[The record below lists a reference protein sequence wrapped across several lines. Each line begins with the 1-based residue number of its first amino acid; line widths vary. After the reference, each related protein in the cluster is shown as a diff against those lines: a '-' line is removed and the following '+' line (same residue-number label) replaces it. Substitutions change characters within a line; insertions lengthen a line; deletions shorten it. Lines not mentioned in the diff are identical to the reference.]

1 MKFNENLYRKEKHW
15 KEGEFDVYRN
25 MQWTGPGC
33 HEGCGVLFYVKDGK
47 VDHIEGDPN
56 DEFSR
61 GRLCMRCL
69 NMVDEAINN
78 PTRLGHPL
86 KRVGK
91 RGENKWEQISWDEA
105 YDMIEEHVRA
115 AWDEIGPEAIVAL
128 EGTGRNVV
136 WQIPLLEYSAF
147 KSPNFGCG
155 FLSGDSCY
163 LPRCSA
169 SVGVMGGPAVVDCGQ
184 YDPRRYDNPEYK
196 FPEVILQWGCNAVKT
211 NADGFLG
218 HWLVDCMKEGG
229 SKLINVDPR
238 VTWMGSRAE
247 YNIQPRPGTDA
258 AVAMAM
264 INVIIEEDL
273 YDHDFVEN
281 WCYGFDALR
290 DEMKDKTPEWA
301 AEIAWVD
308 AEDIR
313 GAARLYASGKPSA
326 FHWGLST
333 DMTPNGVGQAHA
345 FMVLEG
351 ITGNVDVPGGNYLA
365 TGPYGVDALYG
376 CGYNYFISPELQ
388 EKRIGVEKYPM
399 HKYGAAACA
408 VGDEILLQL
417 ETEQP
422 YQIKVMYLAG
432 TNPIVNMAAEAPCV
446 YKAMLNCP
454 FIVVADMWMTPTAT
468 ACADLVLPVA
478 MSCERDSFR
487 EWWTPSRAI
496 TKITQYEEAKSD
508 EEILVDLSLRL
519 NGDNVPWHD
528 VESLLNWVLAK
539 DNAPRTWTELKD
551 MMYEYNFQGYR
562 RYESGKLRPDGQPGF
577 NTMTGKLEL
586 QSCLLGA
593 LGYHDL
599 PYFEEPPESPVS
611 APELYK
617 EYPLVLT
624 TGKRHW
630 EFFHSEHRNMP
641 TMREFR
647 PEPTFD
653 INPVDAE
660 KYGIE
665 DGQWVWIENQRG
677 RCRQIAHL
685 VPTMKEGTI
694 CADHGWSFP
703 ETEEAVPNLQGIWDV
718 NINNLTTQCVVG
730 ETGYGAPY
738 RCLLCKIY
746 PVTEE
751 NSKVTPTQVVAQMI
765 ADAE

>member
-1 MKFNENLYRKEKHW
+1 MPVYNQEIYRKDKHW

-33 HEGCGVLFYVKDGK
+33 HEGCGALFYVKDGK
-47 VDHIEGDPN
+47 LDHIEGDPQ
-56 DEFSR
+56 DEFSH

-69 NMVDEAINN
+69 NMVDEAVNN

-86 KRVGK
+86 KRAGE

-115 AWDEIGPEAIVAL
+115 AWDEVGPESIIAL

-136 WQIPLLEYSAF
+136 WQVPLLEYAAF

-169 SVGVMGGPAVVDCGQ
+169 SVGVFGGPTVVDCGQ
-184 YDPRRYDNPEYK
+184 YDARRYDSPDYV

-218 HWLVDCMKEGG
+218 HWIVDCMRLGG
-229 SKLINVDPR
+229 TKLITVDPR
-238 VTWMGSRAE
+238 ITWMAAHSE
-247 YNIQPRPGTDA
+247 YHIQVRPGTDA

-273 YDHDFVEN
+273 VDHEFVGK
-281 WCYGFDALR
+281 WCYGY
-290 DEMKDKTPEWA
+290 DELAESIQESTPEWA
-301 AEIAWVD
+301 AEIAGVTP
-308 AEDIR
+308 EEIR
-313 GAARLYASGKPSA
+313 GAARMYAKAKPAA

-345 FMVLEG
+345 FMIMQAL
-351 ITGNVDVPGGNYLA
+351 TGNVDAPGGNYLA
-365 TGPYGVDALYG
+365 TGPFGVDALYG
-376 CGYNYFISPELQ
+376 CGFHYFIDEELR
-388 EKRIGVEKYPM
+388 EKRIGVDKYPM

-417 ETEQP
+417 ESGEP
-422 YQIKVMYLAG
+422 YEIKMMYLAG
-432 TNPIVNMAAEAPCV
+432 TNPIVNMAADAPRV
-446 YKAMLNCP
+446 YKAMMKVP
-454 FIVVADMWMTPTAT
+454 FIVVADLWMTPTCT
-468 ACADLVLPVA
+468 ACADLVLPIA
-478 MSCERDSFR
+478 MSCERDSYR

-496 TKITQYEEAKSD
+496 TKMTQYEEAKSD
-508 EEILVDLSLRL
+508 EEIIVDLSLRL
-519 NGDNVPWHD
+519 NPEGVPWTD
-528 VESLLNWVLAK
+528 VESMLNWVLEK
-539 DNAPRTWTELKD
+539 DNAPMNWTELKD
-551 MMYEYNFQGYR
+551 KMYAYDFKGYR

-577 NTMTGKLEL
+577 NTTTGLIEL
-586 QSCLLGA
+586 KSVMFDA
-593 LGYHDL
+593 MGYHSL
-599 PYFEEPPESPVS
+599 PYYEEPPESPVS
-611 APELYK
+611 TPELFE

-647 PEPTFD
+647 PDPEVQIHPS
-653 INPVDAE
+653 DAGRL
-660 KYGIE
+660 GIQ
-665 DGQWVWIENQRG
+665 DGDWVWIENQRG
-677 RCRQIAHL
+677 RARQVAR
-685 VPTMKEGTI
+685 VTPVMKEGVV

-703 ETEEAVPNLQGIWDV
+703 EMEEAAPVLQGVFDV

-746 PVTEE
+746 KCTPE
-751 NSKVTPTQVVAQMI
+751 NSQVTPSDLVFGDKA
-765 ADAE
+765 

>member
-1 MKFNENLYRKEKHW
+1 MPVYNQELYRKDKHW

-33 HEGCGVLFYVKDGK
+33 HEGCGMLFYVKDGK
-47 VDHIEGDPN
+47 IDRIEGDPN

-78 PTRLGHPL
+78 PKRLGHPM
-86 KRVGK
+86 KRAGE
-91 RGENKWEQISWDEA
+91 RGENKWEQISWEEA
-105 YDMIEEHVRA
+105 YDIIEEHVRD
-115 AWDEIGPEAIVAL
+115 AWETPGPESIIAL

-136 WQIPLLEYSAF
+136 WQVPLLEYAAF
-147 KSPNFGCG
+147 RSPNFGCG

-169 SVGVMGGPAVVDCGQ
+169 SVGVFGGPTVVDCGQ
-184 YDPRRYDNPEYK
+184 YDQRRYDSPDYRY
-196 FPEVILQWGCNAVKT
+196 PEVILQWGCNAIVT

-218 HWLVDCMKEGG
+218 HWLIDCMRVGG

-238 VTWMGSRAE
+238 VTWMASRAE
-247 YNIQPRPGTDA
+247 YNLQVRPGTDA
-258 AVAMAM
+258 AVACAM
-264 INVIIEEDL
+264 LNVIITEDL
-273 YDHDFVEN
+273 YDHDFVEK
-281 WCYGFDALR
+281 WCYGFDELA
-290 DEMKDKTPEWA
+290 EAMQEYTPEYA
-301 AEIAWVD
+301 AAVADVD
-308 AEDIR
+308 ADDIR
-313 GAARLYASGKPSA
+313 GAARLYAAGKPSA

-345 FMVLEG
+345 FMALQA

-376 CGYNYFISPELQ
+376 CGYNYFISEELQ
-388 EKRIGVEKYPM
+388 AKRIGVEKYPL
-399 HKYGAAACA
+399 HKFGAAACA

-417 ETEQP
+417 ESGEP
-422 YQIKVMYLAG
+422 YEIKVMYMAG
-432 TNPIVNMAAEAPCV
+432 TNPIVNMAAEAPRV
-446 YKAMLNCP
+446 YKAMMKVP
-454 FIVVADMWMTPTAT
+454 FIVVADLWMTPTIT

-478 MSCERDSFR
+478 MSPERDSFR

-519 NGDNVPWHD
+519 NADNVPWTD
-528 VESLLNWVLAK
+528 VESMLNWVLAK
-539 DNAPRTWTELKD
+539 DNAPRTWTELSEI
-551 MMYEYNFQGYR
+551 MYEYDFKGYR
-562 RYESGKLRPDGQPGF
+562 RYETGRLRPDGQPGF
-577 NTMTGKLEL
+577 NTITGKIELRSTLLE
-586 QSCLLGA
+586 A
-593 LGYHDL
+593 MGYHDL
-599 PYFEEPPESPVS
+599 PYFEEPPESPVTT
-611 APELYK
+611 PELF
-617 EYPLVLT
+617 EQYPLVLT

-647 PEPTFD
+647 PNPEVE

-660 KYGIE
+660 ALGIA
-665 DGQWVWIENQRG
+665 DGDWVWIENQRG
-677 RCRQIAHL
+677 RCRQVAKL
-685 VPTMKEGTI
+685 LPTVKQGVVV
-694 CADHGWSFP
+694 ADHGWSFP
-703 ETEEAVPNLQGIWDV
+703 ETEEAAPNLQGIWDI

-738 RCLLCKIY
+738 RCLLCKVY
-746 PVTEE
+746 KCTPE
-751 NSKVTPTQVVAQMI
+751 NSEVMPSQVVA
-765 ADAE
+765 ESLTR